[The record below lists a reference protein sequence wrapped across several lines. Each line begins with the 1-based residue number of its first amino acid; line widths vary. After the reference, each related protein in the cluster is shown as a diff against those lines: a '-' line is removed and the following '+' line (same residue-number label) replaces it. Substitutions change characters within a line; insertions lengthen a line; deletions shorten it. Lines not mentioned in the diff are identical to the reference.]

1 VGRDLLT
8 PLSPVRRGLHTV
20 EVARPL
26 IVLLLGAPGTGK
38 STSGQ
43 LLARKLGVPWISS
56 GRLLRE
62 AASRD
67 ERMARSIE
75 SGELVPDDVVEEALL
90 QRLATARSGFVLDGY
105 PRTVSQARDLLR
117 FLQERASR
125 ITRAFHMCAPDDVLV
140 QRLLSRGRGDDRPDV
155 ILERMRVYRL
165 ETEAVIEVLRAAGA
179 DVVEVDAS
187 PPADEVVRT
196 LETAL
201 EGSG

>member
-1 VGRDLLT
+1 MGRDLLT

-62 AASRD
+62 TASRD

-117 FLQERASR
+117 FLQELALR
-125 ITRAFHMCAPDDVLV
+125 ITRAFHLCAPDDVLV

-201 EGSG
+201 EGPG